1 VTDPRRLTHAH
12 GVLELDRCLVMGIVN
27 RTPDS
32 FYDGGRIDLD
42 ESLAHALRLVDEGA
56 SILDVGAVKAG
67 PGPPVSPDEERERLL
82 PLVRRLRDSCD
93 VLISVETSDPGIAQA
108 AIEAGAGMVNDVT
121 SLSDEGLASVCAETG
136 ASLVVMHSGGQIRGR
151 PRHPVYSDVVDAV
164 RSTWEDLADRARARG
179 VRDDQIVADTGL
191 DFGKNTFQSLELSRR
206 LAELTAGAWPV
217 LVAPS
222 RKDVVGET
230 LDLPPEERLEGTLA
244 LTSLAASMG
253 AGIVRVHDVKAAVRT
268 VTMVEA
274 VAGSRAPLAA
284 RRGLWD

>member
-1 VTDPRRLTHAH
+1 
-12 GVLELDRCLVMGIVN
+12 
-27 RTPDS
+27 
-32 FYDGGRIDLD
+32 
-42 ESLAHALRLVDEGA
+42 
-56 SILDVGAVKAG
+56 
-67 PGPPVSPDEERERLL
+67 
-82 PLVRRLRDSCD
+82 
-93 VLISVETSDPGIAQA
+93 VE
-108 AIEAGAGMVNDVT
+108 
-121 SLSDEGLASVCAETG
+121 
-136 ASLVVMHSGGQIRGR
+136 
-151 PRHPVYSDVVDAV
+151 AV